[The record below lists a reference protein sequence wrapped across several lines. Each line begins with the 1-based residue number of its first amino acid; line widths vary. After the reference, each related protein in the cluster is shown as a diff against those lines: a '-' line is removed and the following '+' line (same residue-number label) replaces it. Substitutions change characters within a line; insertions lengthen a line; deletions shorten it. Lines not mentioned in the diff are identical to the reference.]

1 MGYGR
6 FHRSLRVVLIT
17 PARLRAASLA
27 IVAVVSL
34 VSCSKAPETE
44 EAMMKAGLEALYA
57 RGDPNAAAAQFGKIL
72 ERNPNHYGATFQ
84 LATALERAGKT
95 AEARAQWQKMLAL
108 AEALRDK
115 ETAAVARARIGQA
128 PAAREPASDDATMKS
143 GLDLLYTKHDPN
155 GAAAEFRKVLARTPN
170 HYGATFQLAAAL
182 DQAGKKSEAHPLW
195 EKMLKLAEAANDKET
210 LRLVRER
217 LSRQ

>member
-1 MGYGR
+1 
-6 FHRSLRVVLIT
+6 
-17 PARLRAASLA
+17 LA
-27 IVAVVSL
+27 IVAIVSL

-44 EAMMKAGLEALYA
+44 EAMMKAGLEALYE

-72 ERNPNHYGATFQ
+72 ERTPNHYGATFQ
-84 LATALERAGKT
+84 LAMALERAGKT
-95 AEARAQWQKMLAL
+95 AETRAQWQKMLAL
-108 AEALRDK
+108 AEAVRDK
-115 ETAAVARARIGQA
+115 ETATVARARIGQA
-128 PAAREPASDDATMKS
+128 PAASEPVSDDAVMKS
-143 GLDLLYTKHDPN
+143 GLDFLYTRHDPN